1 MSESVNELLNTSL
14 ANREILSKYLDE
26 FTLVNL
32 FKIPE
37 GYNNN
42 IIWQIG
48 HMIGVQQ
55 QLVYGLS
62 GLSLMV
68 NEDFMKRYGRGSV
81 PEEIID
87 ENAVDEIKSLLMV
100 TLMKTKEDLS
110 KNMFKN
116 YKPFNTAIGMEL
128 KNVEDA
134 IKFNNF
140 HDKIHLERIQA
151 LVGAIESS

>member
-1 MSESVNELLNTSL
+1 MSESVNELLNTCL
-14 ANREILSKYLDE
+14 ANREILSKYLNE
-26 FTLVNL
+26 FALVNL

-55 QLVYGLS
+55 QLIYGLS
-62 GLSLMV
+62 GLPLMV
-68 NEDFMKRYGRGSV
+68 NEDFMKRYGRGSI
-81 PEEIID
+81 PKEIID
-87 ENAVDEIKSLLMV
+87 EDAVNEIKALLML
-100 TLMKTKEDLS
+100 TITTTKEDLS
-110 KNMFKN
+110 KNIFKN

-128 KNVEDA
+128 KNVADA

-140 HDKIHLERIQA
+140 HDKIHLDRIKSLA
-151 LVGAIESS
+151 EAIES